1 MRVASCSIIIM
12 ANKIKGRF
20 REERPFAIP
29 PKGEIPMPY
38 KPKRPCGYP
47 GCPKLADGRF
57 CSAHARQNAQ
67 EYERYR
73 RDPATRKRYGRAWK
87 RIRDRYIARHPL
99 CEECEQNGY
108 VTAAEEVHH
117 ILPLSQSGT
126 HDEDNLMALCTAC
139 HSAKTLTENN
149 KKRSHSKA

>member
-1 MRVASCSIIIM
+1 
-12 ANKIKGRF
+12 
-20 REERPFAIP
+20 
-29 PKGEIPMPY
+29 MPH

-47 GCPKLADGRF
+47 GCPKLTDGRF
-57 CSAHARQNAQ
+57 CPAHAKQDAQ

-73 RDPATRKRYGRAWK
+73 RDPTTRKRYGRAWK
-87 RIRDRYIARHPL
+87 RIRDRYIAGHPL

-117 ILPLSQSGT
+117 ILPLSQGGT